1 MNRQSGS
8 TKIIIIL
15 VVGSLFAA
23 GLYWFR
29 PKPKTRPP
37 TDAKP
42 PIVSVISV
50 QPQAQ
55 QIYVS
60 TQGTVMPSRE
70 ISLVAEVS
78 GRVVSASEHFVNG
91 GFFNEKDTMI
101 TLDSRDYE
109 YRLAEAVAQVAGAER
124 ELALEKGQARQ
135 AKREWRDLGSEE
147 ANALSLRI
155 PQVKAAEA
163 QLLSAI
169 AQRNQAQLNVERAS
183 IRAPFRGRVQ
193 TTNANVGQYVTAG
206 TVIASIYDDALA
218 EVRLPLTDK
227 QLALI
232 GLPLG
237 VTLPENQKKAVTLSA
252 TLAGKTYQWPAKITR
267 TEASVDATTRLYF
280 AVAEIPEPFD
290 THRYQ
295 APLIT
300 GLFVEAKVS
309 GITFTD
315 VVSIPESAILKNRFV
330 YIVDNNN
337 RLQQRDIHILANHKN
352 AVWITGDIKK
362 DEKLVISDPKVL
374 GSDMLVML
382 KDNP

>member
-8 TKIIIIL
+8 IKIIIIL
-15 VVGSLFAA
+15 VVGSLLAA

-37 TDAKP
+37 TEAKP
-42 PIVSVISV
+42 PIVLVMSV

-55 QIYVS
+55 QVYVS

-78 GRVVSASEHFVNG
+78 GRVVSASEDFVNG
-91 GFFNEKDTMI
+91 GFFNEKDTMVA
-101 TLDSRDYE
+101 LDSRDYQ
-109 YRLAEAVAQVAGAER
+109 YRLAEAVAQVASAER

-135 AKREWRDLGSEE
+135 AKREWRDLGSDE
-147 ANALSLRI
+147 ANALSLRV

-169 AQRNQAQLNVERAS
+169 AQRNQAQLNVERAT
-183 IRAPFRGRVQ
+183 IRAPFRGRIQ
-193 TTNANVGQYVTAG
+193 ATNVNVGQYVTAG

-227 QLALI
+227 QLALM

-237 VTLPENQKKAVTLSA
+237 VILHESQKKTVTLSA
-252 TLAGKTYQWPAKITR
+252 TMAGKEFEWPAKITR

-290 THRYQ
+290 ASRYQ
-295 APLIT
+295 APLIS
-300 GLFVEAKVS
+300 GLFVEATVS
-309 GITFTD
+309 GITFDD
-315 VVSIPESAILKNRFV
+315 VVSVPESAIFKDRFV
-330 YIVDNNN
+330 YIVDDKN
-337 RLQQRDIHILANHKN
+337 RLQQREIQMLANHDN
-352 AVWITGDIKK
+352 AVWITGNIKQ
-362 DEKLVISDPKVL
+362 DEQLVISDPKVL
-374 GSDMLVML
+374 RPDMLVII
-382 KDNP
+382 KNNQ